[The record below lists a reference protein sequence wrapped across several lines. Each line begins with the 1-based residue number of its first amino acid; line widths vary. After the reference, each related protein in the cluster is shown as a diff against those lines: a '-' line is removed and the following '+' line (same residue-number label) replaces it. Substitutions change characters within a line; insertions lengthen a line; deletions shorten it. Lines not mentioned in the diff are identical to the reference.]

1 MERLLLIG
9 RVRHRL
15 ARHFCLFRSKVTRI
29 QQIEFFHVGR
39 RQTEVRFEGER
50 RENTGRIQFF
60 IGQKTNGQSRGS
72 ARNVP
77 EIGLE
82 YTVEQIVLIGTG
94 QGIRRDGRQIGLVRI
109 DDTSVSSTS

>member
-1 MERLLLIG
+1 
-9 RVRHRL
+9 
-15 ARHFCLFRSKVTRI
+15 I